1 MERTHTERL
10 QKILSQAGVASRRA
24 AEDLIREGRVRVNGR
39 VVEELGTRADPT
51 RDRITV
57 DGRAA
62 LPRKLHYVAY
72 HKPVGVVSTMSD
84 PEGRP
89 AIGDVVRGLRDH
101 LFPVGRLDYESSGL
115 VLLTNDGEL
124 AQRLTHPRFQVPK
137 VYRVK
142 VRGRPDETAL
152 ERLRR
157 GVRLVDG
164 MTAPADVQ
172 VEAVLPSKARL
183 KMVLREGRQR
193 QVRRMCEA
201 VGHPVDRLSRVS
213 IGPLRLGTLAIGAT
227 RELTAREVLAL
238 RHAVSGRPRA
248 GARPAE
254 EPARPRVGLRQAGP
268 GQRRTARAS
277 ARSTLRSPR

>member
-1 MERTHTERL
+1 VRL
-10 QKILSQAGVASRRA
+10 
-24 AEDLIREGRVRVNGR
+24 NGQ
-39 VVEELGTRADPT
+39 VVHELGTKADPT

-57 DGRAA
+57 DGRTA

-101 LFPVGRLDYESSGL
+101 LFPVGRLDFESSGL

-124 AQRLTHPRFQVPK
+124 AQRLTHPRFQIPK

-142 VRGRPDETAL
+142 VRGRPDEAAL

-157 GVRLVDG
+157 GVRLADG
-164 MTAPADVQ
+164 VTAPAEVK
-172 VEAVLPSKARL
+172 VESVLPHKTRL
-183 KMVLREGRQR
+183 AIILHEGRQR

-201 VGHPVDRLSRVS
+201 VGHPVDRLSRIA
-213 IGPLRLGTLAIGAT
+213 IGPLKLGTLPVGET
-227 RELTAREVLAL
+227 RELTPREVLAL
-238 RHAVSGRPRA
+238 RRAVGGRP
-248 GARPAE
+248 ARTP
-254 EPARPRVGLRQAGP
+254 RQATPRPPVVVRREGP
-268 GQRRTARAS
+268 APRRTARAS
-277 ARSTLRSPR
+277 ARSTPRRPR

>member
-1 MERTHTERL
+1 MIH
-10 QKILSQAGVASRRA
+10 
-24 AEDLIREGRVRVNGR
+24 
-39 VVEELGTRADPT
+39 ELGTKADPT

-72 HKPVGVVSTMSD
+72 HKPVGVVSTMAD

-101 LFPVGRLDYESSGL
+101 LFPVGRLDFESSGL

-124 AQRLTHPRFQVPK
+124 AQKLTHPRFQIPK

-142 VRGRPDETAL
+142 VRGRPEEAAL

-157 GVRLVDG
+157 GVRLTDG
-164 MTAPADVQ
+164 MTAPAEVA

-183 KMVLREGRQR
+183 RIVLREGRQR

-201 VGHPVDRLSRVS
+201 VGHPVDKLSRVA
-213 IGPLRLGTLAIGAT
+213 IGPLRLGTLAIGET
-227 RELTAREVLAL
+227 RELTARDVLAL
-238 RHAVSGRPRA
+238 RHAVA
-248 GARPAE
+248 GSASARERPA
-254 EPARPRVGLRQAGP
+254 PAQRPPVALRRAAP
-268 GQRRTARAS
+268 APRRTARAS
-277 ARSTLRSPR
+277 ARSTPRSPR